1 MFARGNRL
9 YLRIKAVDG
18 SWKNV
23 STGCKDDEAGRKQAE
38 KLQADLERQVD
49 AQIAESNGTPLQ
61 TLTRYA
67 DQWLAKRTN
76 VDAKADKAKII
87 KHVLPRMGHMLM
99 SEIKPKHLDDLIM
112 ALRAEGKL
120 APRTIR
126 SLSGLLHTMF
136 KRAVKD
142 ESITTNPV
150 MMERGTLPK
159 KVDKD
164 PTWRAEA
171 IYTRT
176 EAEQLL
182 SDDRILPDRRVLIA
196 LKFLAG
202 GLRHGEASRL
212 TWRNYDASAEPLG
225 RLAIGK
231 TKSGV
236 PREVPV
242 HPTLAKIL
250 AVWKLS
256 GWAETYGRAPTGDD
270 LIVPTRNFT
279 VRDANESQRQ
289 LIADL
294 ELLGMRTRAGE
305 KQHRRGHDLRRT
317 FISLARADG
326 AHDGPL
332 RWVTH
337 GPSAS
342 SMADLYST
350 FPWSALC
357 AEVAKL
363 RIELR
368 EGKLLRIP
376 VAV

>member
-1 MFARGNRL
+1 MFARGNRI
-9 YLRIKAVDG
+9 YLRVKAVDG

-23 STGCKDDEAGRKQAE
+23 STGLKDDEAGRKQAD
-38 KLQADLERQVD
+38 KLQADWERQV
-49 AQIAESNGTPLQ
+49 AETIAASNGTPLM

-67 DQWLAKRTN
+67 TEWGSKRTN
-76 VDAKADKAKII
+76 VDAPAERAKIL
-87 KHVLPRMGHMLM
+87 KHVLPRIGHMLM
-99 SEIKPKHLDDLIM
+99 VDIKPKHLDDLIL

-142 ESITTNPV
+142 EAITTNPV

-171 IYTRT
+171 IYTRD
-176 EAEQLL
+176 EGELMI
-182 SDDRILPDRRVLIA
+182 SDERILWDRRVLIA

-202 GLRHGEASRL
+202 GLRHGEAARL
-212 TWRNYDASAEPLG
+212 KWRNYDPTVEPLG

-242 HPTLAKIL
+242 HATLAKIL
-250 AVWKLS
+250 AAWKLH
-256 GWAETYGRAPTGDD
+256 GWGETYGRAPTPED

-279 VRDANESQRQ
+279 ARDANESQRQ

-294 ELLGMRTRAGE
+294 EMLGLRTQAGE
-305 KQHRRGHDLRRT
+305 KQHRRGHDFRRT

-368 EGKLLRIP
+368 KGKLLQFQ
-376 VAV
+376 AV

>member
-1 MFARGNRL
+1 MFTRGNRI
-9 YLRIKAVDG
+9 YLRLKHVDG
-18 SWKNV
+18 TWKNI
-23 STGCKDDEAGRKQAE
+23 STGLKDDEAGRKQAE
-38 KLQADLERQVD
+38 KLQADMERQVTEQL
-49 AQIAESNGTPLQ
+49 AASNGTPLL

-67 DQWLAKRTN
+67 TEWLAKRTN
-76 VDAKADKAKII
+76 VTAADDKAKIT

-99 SEIKPKHLDDLIM
+99 AEIKPKHLDDLIL

-142 ESITTNPV
+142 EAIVTNPV

-171 IYTRT
+171 IYTRS
-176 EAEQLL
+176 EAEQMI
-182 SDDRILPDRRVLIA
+182 SDERIVWDRRVLIA

-202 GLRHGEASRL
+202 GLRHGEAARL
-212 TWRNYDASAEPLG
+212 KWRNYDAASEPLG
-225 RLAIGK
+225 RLSIGK
-231 TKSGV
+231 TKSSV

-242 HPTLAKIL
+242 HPVLAKIL
-250 AVWKLS
+250 AAWKLG
-256 GWAETYGRAPTGDD
+256 GWEETFGRTPTAED

-279 VRDANESQRQ
+279 VREPNESQRQ

-294 ELLGMRTRAGE
+294 SMLGLRTRAGE
-305 KQHRRGHDLRRT
+305 RQHRRGHDFRRT

-326 AHDGPL
+326 AIDGPL
-332 RWVTH
+332 QWVTH

-350 FPWSALC
+350 FPWSSLC

-368 EGKLLRIP
+368 AGTLLQLS
-376 VAV
+376 AAL